1 MKLILETPHI
11 TTLVVTS
18 VKVLVTGDV
27 NAQQSNF
34 RLTFMADARAEVAYS
49 EDGTPILDENGKVT
63 YTITPT
69 SAPIVVDT
77 VNIDGLPFDLYSG
90 LRKASSDAEILQTL
104 NPMLQQFNS
113 DFTGTLAG
121 LDMTVQIV
129 EF

>member
-1 MKLILETPHI
+1 MKLILAKPHV

-27 NAQQSNF
+27 NSQLSNF
-34 RLTFMADARAEVAYS
+34 RLTFIADARADIAYDENGS
-49 EDGTPILDENGKVT
+49 PVLDENGKVT
-63 YTITPT
+63 YAITPT
-69 SAPIVVDT
+69 NGPVVVDS
-77 VNIDGLPFDLYSG
+77 VNKEGLPFDLYSG
-90 LRKASSDAEILQTL
+90 LRKASTQSELLEMI

-113 DFTGTLAG
+113 EFLGSLAG

>member
-1 MKLILETPHI
+1 MKLILAKPHV

-27 NAQQSNF
+27 NSQLSNF
-34 RLTFMADARAEVAYS
+34 RLTFIADARADIAYDENGS
-49 EDGTPILDENGKVT
+49 PVLDENGKVT

-69 SAPIVVDT
+69 NGPVVVDS
-77 VNIDGLPFDLYSG
+77 VNKEGLPFDLYSG
-90 LRKASSDAEILQTL
+90 LRKASTQIELLEMI

-113 DFTGTLAG
+113 EFTGTLAG
-121 LDMTVQIV
+121 LDMQVELV